1 MMFAV
6 LPESLSTLVFPKIQS
21 SARPHL
27 VSRARVYHLKTIY
40 MPAVRQSSFFSG
52 TSTHFSSREVERTN
66 RLLRYPHPALR
77 SINAKITPKEI
88 ADGSISKIANEML
101 MIMYATD
108 GVGLA
113 APQVGFNKR
122 LMVYNPTG
130 DKSKWLN
137 ELIIINPTI
146 ATFSK
151 RLELDQEG
159 CLSFPG
165 IHGNI
170 LRSDWIKFEA
180 LNLKGRKIRKKVV
193 GFEARIF
200 QHEFDHLEG
209 KLFIDRLDR
218 NDREEVQ
225 ESLDRLVQEFG
236 EGGAL

>member
-1 MMFAV
+1 
-6 LPESLSTLVFPKIQS
+6 
-21 SARPHL
+21 
-27 VSRARVYHLKTIY
+27 
-40 MPAVRQSSFFSG
+40 MPAVRQSSFFSE
-52 TSTHFSSREVERTN
+52 TSETFSSGGVEKTN

-88 ADGSISKIANEML
+88 DDGSISKIANEML
-101 MIMYATD
+101 MIMYATG

-122 LMVYNPTG
+122 LMVYNSTG

-137 ELIIINPTI
+137 EVIIINPTI
-146 ATFSK
+146 ITFSK
-151 RLELDQEG
+151 RLDLDQEG

-165 IHGNI
+165 IDENV
-170 LRSDWIKFEA
+170 LRSEWIKFEA
-180 LNLKGRKIRKKVV
+180 LNLKGRKIKKKVA

-218 NDREEVQ
+218 TDREKVQ
-225 ESLDRLVQEFG
+225 ESLDRLVQDFG